1 MGPLRNAF
9 PHSPSVWSDTL
20 LAAEREHLLR
30 LIVWGAAS
38 VLIGLLLLGWVRW
51 RRARA
56 PLLSHFALQSVA
68 WGAVDLALA
77 GWALRELAPRDFAR
91 ATALDRL
98 VWLNL
103 GLDVGYMGVGI
114 ALAAT
119 GWALGRRLGLVGA
132 GLGVVVQGLAL
143 FVLDLLFVSLLGRL
157 TFHG

>member
-1 MGPLRNAF
+1 M
-9 PHSPSVWSDTL
+9 WSDTL

-38 VLIGLLLLGWVRW
+38 VLIGLLLLGWLRV

-68 WGAVDLALA
+68 WGAVDLALVGFA
-77 GWALRELAPRDFAR
+77 WRDLAPRDFAR

-98 VWLNL
+98 LWLNL
-103 GLDVGYMGVGI
+103 GLDVGYMGVGV
-114 ALAAT
+114 ALAAA
-119 GWALGRRLGLVGA
+119 GWTLGRRLGLVGA

-143 FVLDLLFVSLLGRL
+143 FVLDLLFVSLIGRL
-157 TFHG
+157 TIHG